1 VRRAAGLLG
10 ETDRAP
16 EAREHAERAVVVS
29 GRLHPPVEVLGR
41 LQRQPLLARAAEH
54 LPLVPRLIA
63 VDRRGAL
70 GELVLV
76 QGARHAAG
84 HHVGGVRPLAP
95 EGDHDRQDPLRVL
108 DRLACEATL
117 ERWLEQVMHRA
128 GQRVTGAGRVAEV
141 GREHQERVARVA
153 HHRLG
158 HQAQVA
164 DARAVGGDRQSV
176 GGLERRGRGVQL

>member
-29 GRLHPPVEVLGR
+29 GRLHPLVEVLGR

-54 LPLVPRLIA
+54 VPLVPRLIA